1 MTLSPRSIVLGVSG
15 AAVAAAVVLGLVF
28 LGSPAQERERRIDDR
43 RLSDLHGIGAAADL
57 YWTRHGRLAAS
68 LDDLAAEPGVR
79 ISTRDPTTSEMYGY
93 RALDEGRYE
102 VCATFA
108 ADSGEPTVSSSIVQ
122 RSCQGCHG
130 PGSPVAPR
138 VEGPVAAHVGFR
150 DLWAHGAGRHCF
162 QMRVR

>member
-1 MTLSPRSIVLGVSG
+1 MTGDSPTCTKSRRPPTST
-15 AAVAAAVVLGLVF
+15 GLDTGGF
-28 LGSPAQERERRIDDR
+28 RPP
-43 RLSDLHGIGAAADL
+43 
-57 YWTRHGRLAAS
+57 
-68 LDDLAAEPGVR
+68 LDDLAAEPGLG
-79 ISTRDPTTSEMYGY
+79 ISTRDPTSSDLYEY

-108 ADSGEPTVSSSIVQ
+108 TDAGGSTGSSSIIQ

-130 PGSPVAPR
+130 PGSPIAAR
-138 VEGPVAAHVGFR
+138 LDDPVAAHVAFR

>member
-1 MTLSPRSIVLGVSG
+1 MKLSPRSIVLGLSG
-15 AAVAAAVVLGLVF
+15 AAVAAAVVLGVVF

-79 ISTRDPTTSEMYGY
+79 ISTRDPSTSEMYGY

-108 ADSGEPTVSSSIVQ
+108 ADSGEPTGSSSIIE

-130 PGSPVAPR
+130 PGSSVAPR
-138 VEGPVAAHVGFR
+138 VDAPVAAHVAFR
-150 DLWAHGAGRHCF
+150 DLWVHGAGRHCF